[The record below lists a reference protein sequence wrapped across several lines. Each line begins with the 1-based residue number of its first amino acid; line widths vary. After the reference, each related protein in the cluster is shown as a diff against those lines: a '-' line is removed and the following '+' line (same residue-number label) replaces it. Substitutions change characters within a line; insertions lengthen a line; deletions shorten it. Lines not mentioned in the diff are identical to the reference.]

1 MKKLFGRIED
11 VPYIENQQDL
21 IYKLREQFKR
31 FVEIKYVDAFRIE
44 RENNNWFCL
53 YFFTSHKKG
62 FQKMLESKWSIDPK
76 RGSSFKLGDESAL
89 ELFNELEISNYR
101 NMLIRF
107 LRERSGA
114 TNHELFD
121 FGLENN
127 FLPKHTKQILD
138 NLKKEYNLNCASLD
152 DKAVMGYYIGD
163 SKRNVKITIN

>member
-1 MKKLFGRIED
+1 
-11 VPYIENQQDL
+11 
-21 IYKLREQFKR
+21 
-31 FVEIKYVDAFRIE
+31 
-44 RENNNWFCL
+44 
-53 YFFTSHKKG
+53 
-62 FQKMLESKWSIDPK
+62 MLESKWSIDPK